1 MIVTILSFFRSCV
14 IFFCNHF
21 FEIFCVK
28 RSHDFF
34 CVVEVIDIFCGGS
47 GSVGDGGSG
56 GGVVVVVV
64 RLAKTGGETSNETGE
79 TDKDWWQDW

>member
-1 MIVTILSFFRSCV
+1 M
-14 IFFCNHF
+14 
-21 FEIFCVK
+21 K

-34 CVVEVIDIFCGGS
+34 LCGGGNCYFCGGS